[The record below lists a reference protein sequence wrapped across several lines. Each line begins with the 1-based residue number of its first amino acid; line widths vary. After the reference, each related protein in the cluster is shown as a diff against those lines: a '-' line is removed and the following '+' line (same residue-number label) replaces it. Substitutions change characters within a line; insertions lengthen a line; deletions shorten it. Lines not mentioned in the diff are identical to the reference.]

1 MSASLYRGKRAVD
14 LVLLAVLVIPSA
26 VIGAI
31 TAIGIATTSR
41 GPVLFRQGRVGL
53 DGEAFTLLKF
63 RTMRHDPARPM
74 GFPDASLVTPIGRLL
89 RRMSIDEL
97 AQLWNVARGEM
108 SIVGPR
114 PTIASQVARYDDR
127 QRGRLAVRPGLTGL
141 AQVRGRNAITWA
153 ERIELDLEY
162 VRTQSITLDLRIL
175 ASTVR
180 VVLGGVGFGGH
191 PTDDPIAA
199 PDRTGS

>member
-1 MSASLYRGKRAVD
+1 MSAVPYRGKRAVD
-14 LVLLAVLVIPSA
+14 LLLFAVLAIPSVVVGA
-26 VIGAI
+26 VA
-31 TAIGIATTSR
+31 AAGIATTSR
-41 GPVLFRQGRVGL
+41 GPVLFRQCRVGR

-74 GFPDASLVTPIGRLL
+74 GFPDAALVTPIGRLL

-97 AQLWNVARGEM
+97 PQLWNVARGEM

-114 PTIASQVARYDDR
+114 PTVASQVARYDDR

-141 AQVRGRNAITWA
+141 AQVRGRNALTWT
-153 ERIELDLEY
+153 ERIDLDLEY
-162 VRTQSITLDLRIL
+162 VRTQSMGLDLRIL
-175 ASTVR
+175 VSTIW
-180 VVLGGVGFGGH
+180 VVLAGEGVGGH

-199 PDRTGS
+199 PDRASS